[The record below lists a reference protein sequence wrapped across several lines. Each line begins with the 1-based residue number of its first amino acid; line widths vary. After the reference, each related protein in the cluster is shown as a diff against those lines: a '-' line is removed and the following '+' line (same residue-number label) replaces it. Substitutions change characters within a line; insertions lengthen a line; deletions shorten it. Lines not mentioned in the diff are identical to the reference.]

1 MLIPFRV
8 VETDKDCWAWTWV
21 GDQHIDLLRVLL
33 MNNVSGTRA
42 STMYAGV
49 MREGAL
55 GKDT

>member
-1 MLIPFRV
+1 MKTAGHEP
-8 VETDKDCWAWTWV
+8 
-21 GDQHIDLLRVLL
+21 GL
-33 MNNVSGTRA
+33 MSNVSGTRA